1 MTIDH
6 EDTRIELI
14 HADDEAKYVL
24 RDAREILAVLRNL
37 VGARALVSARLA
49 PGNESVLSTLV
60 EVAEDGS
67 SLLLDGSADALQ
79 NQRMEHADALDC
91 VTQLDKVRIQF
102 LLRGQRLVED
112 GGSPGFRAAPPD
124 ALLRL
129 QRREF
134 YRLQTPISEAV
145 SCTLALPRVDGSRR
159 EAELRILDISG
170 GGVAIA
176 VPPVGV
182 QFEPGTEFPDSL
194 LRLPDTAPIPARL
207 VVRNLFRITRRGG
220 AEVLRAGCEFAD
232 LPRGAEDAIQRY
244 ILRVER
250 TRNARERGR
259 L

>member
-112 GGSPGFRAAPPD
+112 GGSPGFRAPPPD

>member
-79 NQRMEHADALDC
+79 NQRMERADALDC

-102 LLRGQRLVED
+102 LLKGARLVDE
-112 GGSPGFRAAPPD
+112 GGSPGFRCALPD
-124 ALLRL
+124 SLLRL

-134 YRLQTPISEAV
+134 YRLQTPLSHSV
-145 SCTLALPRVDGSRR
+145 SCTLALPQADGSRR
-159 EAELRILDISG
+159 NTELRILDISG

-182 QFEPGTEFPDSL
+182 PFEQGTEFANCL
-194 LRLPDTAPIPARL
+194 LNLPDGPPIPARL
-207 VVRNLFRITRRGG
+207 IVRNLFRITNRSG
-220 AEVLRAGCEFAD
+220 AELLRAGCEFAD
-232 LPRGAEDAIQRY
+232 MPRGAEDAIQRY

>member
-112 GGSPGFRAAPPD
+112 GGSPGLRAPPPE

-134 YRLQTPISEAV
+134 YRLQT
-145 SCTLALPRVDGSRR
+145 
-159 EAELRILDISG
+159 
-170 GGVAIA
+170 
-176 VPPVGV
+176 
-182 QFEPGTEFPDSL
+182 
-194 LRLPDTAPIPARL
+194 
-207 VVRNLFRITRRGG
+207 
-220 AEVLRAGCEFAD
+220 
-232 LPRGAEDAIQRY
+232 
-244 ILRVER
+244 
-250 TRNARERGR
+250 
-259 L
+259 